1 MSNTVILQLLHFVLD
16 TSEIKVNHTSENLLM
31 HVKMVIDKFDLE
43 PNVNDVLINYDS
55 TQPQDNFAVD
65 ENDDVVYLR
74 TVNYYSD
81 DVQASQMSQSQSQ
94 YDMSQT
100 QMTTSQM
107 SESYMSQS
115 QSDLIIF
122 NIFNIRTIGSLFSS
136 NKEIENKKERNKR
149 EKNM

>member
-1 MSNTVILQLLHFVLD
+1 MSNTVILQLLHFDLD
-16 TSEIKVNHTSENLLM
+16 TSEIKVNHTSDNLLM

-81 DVQASQMSQSQSQ
+81 DV
-94 YDMSQT
+94 
-100 QMTTSQM
+100 
-107 SESYMSQS
+107 
-115 QSDLIIF
+115 
-122 NIFNIRTIGSLFSS
+122 
-136 NKEIENKKERNKR
+136 
-149 EKNM
+149 